1 MNTRSNAR
9 MEVWFNAAWKAQS
22 NSRLNGGLNDG
33 FESLIKGLVARWS
46 NAWSEVR
53 LNAGLLASF
62 QLVGL
67 PGDGKM
73 GARLACSGEF
83 VATIEKRWR
92 AGLVMTKS

>member
-1 MNTRSNAR
+1 MN
-9 MEVWFNAAWKAQS
+9 
-22 NSRLNGGLNDG
+22 DD
-33 FESLIKGLVARWS
+33 FESLVKDLVARWSNAWLKAWSEVGSNAWSEVGS